1 MIVWPSGG
9 DFTTISVPIV
19 PEAPGLF
26 STKNGWSQRACSLG
40 ASKRATMS
48 GPAAGVNGTTI
59 RTGRLESPCAS
70 ANGETAAAASAQST
84 RRRDRAGLR
93 FMRSFSSSR
102 SEDYKGRPARG
113 APRQDRTLGTLLVE
127 RPRESAPAQ
136 QLQGFGPFGHD
147 VGDSFGDQLVGLV
160 IFRLAD
166 RSGEAELRDE
176 QLVAQAG
183 GVDVVGQAG
192 AVLERKAAEIGEA
205 AEHRPDTGREFRFDA
220 AELRIQIHDLSHF
233 SVPSETLGYRR
244 LTAGPI
250 GQNPVGAFQKPDPY
264 LLLTQIPGRG

>member
-1 MIVWPSGG
+1 MSVWPSGA

-70 ANGETAAAASAQST
+70 ANGETAAAASAHST
-84 RRRDRAGLR
+84 RRRDRAGFR
-93 FMRSFSSSR
+93 VMRTFSSGG

-113 APRQDRTLGTLLVE
+113 APRQRRRILERKLAEIPGIAALPGVDGRTSLVE

-136 QLQGFGPFGHD
+136 QFQG
-147 VGDSFGDQLVGLV
+147 L
-160 IFRLAD
+160 
-166 RSGEAELRDE
+166 
-176 QLVAQAG
+176 
-183 GVDVVGQAG
+183 
-192 AVLERKAAEIGEA
+192 
-205 AEHRPDTGREFRFDA
+205 
-220 AELRIQIHDLSHF
+220 
-233 SVPSETLGYRR
+233 
-244 LTAGPI
+244 
-250 GQNPVGAFQKPDPY
+250 
-264 LLLTQIPGRG
+264 